1 MLDAKFHMYILKAA
15 NAEDSGAM
23 AVVFMLDSSRPT
35 SSPPTSRVYGSCKC
49 NFICISIFI
58 DRFHLLECH
67 IVVRH
72 VM

>member
-1 MLDAKFHMYILKAA
+1 MLDAKFHMCILKAA

-49 NFICISIFI
+49 NFIIFI
-58 DRFHLLECH
+58 DRSHLLECH
-67 IVVRH
+67 IVVHH